1 MNYIF
6 FLYLIINEYYLYSIS
21 MLESL
26 ITSKTRIK
34 LLLKFF
40 LNINNQGYLRSL
52 EAEFNESTNG
62 IRQELNRFEQA
73 GLLLAESEGNKKL
86 YRANTLHPLFK
97 DLNSI
102 ILKFVGVEQLIEQVI
117 DRLGNVQQVYLEG
130 RIAQGLDSDIID
142 LLIVG
147 NDIDR
152 NYLSSLVEK
161 AEPFLNRK
169 IRYLVFEEQDAKVY
183 VERHYKELVLIF
195 DLPE

>member
-1 MNYIF
+1 
-6 FLYLIINEYYLYSIS
+6 

-52 EAEFNESTNG
+52 ETEFNESTNG

-73 GLLLAESEGNKKL
+73 GLLLTESDGNKKL

-97 DLNSI
+97 DINSI
-102 ILKFVGVEQLIEQVI
+102 IRKFIGVEEVIEKVI
-117 DRLGNVQQVYLEG
+117 DRLGNVQRVYLEG
-130 RIAQGLDSDIID
+130 MIARGLDSDIID
-142 LLIVG
+142 LMIIG
-147 NDIDR
+147 DNIDR

-161 AEPFLNRK
+161 TEPLIGRK
-169 IRYLVFEEQDAKVY
+169 IRYLVFEKEDAEVY
-183 VERHYKELVLIF
+183 IEKHHKEMVLIF
-195 DLPE
+195 DPSA

>member
-1 MNYIF
+1 
-6 FLYLIINEYYLYSIS
+6 

-73 GLLLAESEGNKKL
+73 GLLLAESDGNKKL

-102 ILKFVGVEQLIEQVI
+102 IRKFIGVEEVIERVI
-117 DRLGNVQQVYLEG
+117 DRLGNVQRVYLEG
-130 RIAQGLDSDIID
+130 MIARGLDSDIID
-142 LLIVG
+142 LMIIGDNV
-147 NDIDR
+147 DR

-161 AEPFLNRK
+161 AEPLIGRK
-169 IRYLVFEEQDAKVY
+169 IRYLVFEEADAEIY
-183 VERHYKELVLIF
+183 VLKHKKELVLIF
-195 DLPE
+195 EHTI

>member
-1 MNYIF
+1 
-6 FLYLIINEYYLYSIS
+6 

-52 EAEFNESTNG
+52 EQEFNESTNG

-73 GLLLAESEGNKKL
+73 GLLLAEADGNKKL

-102 ILKFVGVEQLIEQVI
+102 IRKFVGVEALLEKVV
-117 DRLGNVQQVYLEG
+117 DRLGNVQKVYLEG

-142 LLIVG
+142 LMIIG

-161 AEPFLNRK
+161 AEPLIGKK
-169 IRYLVFEEQDAKVY
+169 IRYLVFEEIDAEVY
-183 VERHYKELVLIF
+183 VIKHSKDLVLIF
-195 DLPE
+195 DHTA

>member
-1 MNYIF
+1 
-6 FLYLIINEYYLYSIS
+6 

-52 EAEFNESTNG
+52 EHEFNESTNG
-62 IRQELNRFEQA
+62 IRQELNRFEHA

-86 YRANTLHPLFK
+86 YRANTGHPLFK

-102 ILKFVGVEQLIEQVI
+102 ILKFVGVEELIERVI

-130 RIAQGLDSDIID
+130 RIAQGLESDIID

-147 NDIDR
+147 DDIDR
-152 NYLSSLVEK
+152 NYLSSLIEK
-161 AEPFLNRK
+161 TEPLLKRK
-169 IRYLVFEEQDAKVY
+169 IRYLVFEECDAAVY
-183 VERHYKELVLIF
+183 VERHFKDLVLIF
-195 DLPE
+195 NSPE

>member
-1 MNYIF
+1 
-6 FLYLIINEYYLYSIS
+6 

-52 EAEFNESTNG
+52 ETEFNESTNG

-73 GLLLAESEGNKKL
+73 GLLLAESDGNKKL

-102 ILKFVGVEQLIEQVI
+102 IRKFIGVEEVIEKVI
-117 DRLGNVQQVYLEG
+117 DRLGNVLRVYLEG
-130 RIAQGLDSDIID
+130 RLAQGLDSDIID
-142 LLIVG
+142 LMIIG
-147 NDIDR
+147 NNIDR
-152 NYLSSLVEK
+152 NYLSNLVEK
-161 AEPFLNRK
+161 AEPLIGRK
-169 IRYLVFEEQDAKVY
+169 IRYLVFEEEDAEVY
-183 VERHYKELVLIF
+183 ELKHKKELVLIF
-195 DLPE
+195 EHKI

>member
-1 MNYIF
+1 M
-6 FLYLIINEYYLYSIS
+6 
-21 MLESL
+21 
-26 ITSKTRIK
+26 
-34 LLLKFF
+34 LKFF

-52 EAEFNESTNG
+52 EQEFNESTNG

-73 GLLLAESEGNKKL
+73 GLLLAEADGNKKL

-102 ILKFVGVEQLIEQVI
+102 IRKFVGVEELLEKVV
-117 DRLGNVQQVYLEG
+117 DRLGNVRKVYLEG

-142 LLIVG
+142 LMIIG

-161 AEPFLNRK
+161 AEPLIGKR
-169 IRYLVFEEQDAKVY
+169 IRYLVFEEIDAELY
-183 VERHYKELVLIF
+183 VAKHSKELVLIF
-195 DLPE
+195 DYSV

>member
-1 MNYIF
+1 
-6 FLYLIINEYYLYSIS
+6 

-62 IRQELNRFEQA
+62 IRQELNRFEHA
-73 GLLLAESEGNKKL
+73 GLLLTESEGNKKL
-86 YRANTLHPLFK
+86 YRANTGHPLFK

-102 ILKFVGVEQLIEQVI
+102 ILKFVGVEELIERVI

-130 RIAQGLDSDIID
+130 RIAQGLESDIID

-147 NDIDR
+147 DDIDR
-152 NYLSSLVEK
+152 NYLSALVEK
-161 AEPFLNRK
+161 TEPLLRRK
-169 IRYLVFEEQDAKVY
+169 IRYLVFNESDAEVY
-183 VERHYKELVLIF
+183 VERHFKDLVLIF
-195 DLPE
+195 NSPE

>member
-1 MNYIF
+1 
-6 FLYLIINEYYLYSIS
+6 

-52 EAEFNESTNG
+52 EHEFNESTNG
-62 IRQELNRFEQA
+62 IRQELNRFEHA
-73 GLLLAESEGNKKL
+73 GLLLTESEGNKKL
-86 YRANTLHPLFK
+86 YRANTGHPLFK

-102 ILKFVGVEQLIEQVI
+102 ILKFVGVEELIERVI

-130 RIAQGLDSDIID
+130 RIAQGLESDIID

-147 NDIDR
+147 DDIDR
-152 NYLSSLVEK
+152 NYLSALVEK
-161 AEPFLNRK
+161 TEPLLRRK
-169 IRYLVFEEQDAKVY
+169 IRYLVFNESDAEVY
-183 VERHYKELVLIF
+183 VERHFKDLVLIF
-195 DLPE
+195 NSPE

>member
-1 MNYIF
+1 
-6 FLYLIINEYYLYSIS
+6 

-52 EAEFNESTNG
+52 ETEFNESTNG

-73 GLLLAESEGNKKL
+73 GLLLAESDGNKKL

-102 ILKFVGVEQLIEQVI
+102 IRKFVGVEELLERII
-117 DRLGNVQQVYLEG
+117 DRLGNVQMVYLEG
-130 RIAQGLDSDIID
+130 RLAQGLDSDIID
-142 LLIVG
+142 LMIIG
-147 NDIDR
+147 NHIDR
-152 NYLSSLVEK
+152 NYLSNLVEK
-161 AEPFLNRK
+161 AEPLIGRK
-169 IRYLVFEEQDAKVY
+169 IRYLVFEEEDAAVY
-183 VERHYKELVLIF
+183 VEKHNKEMVLIF
-195 DLPE
+195 DHLA

>member
-1 MNYIF
+1 
-6 FLYLIINEYYLYSIS
+6 

-52 EAEFNESTNG
+52 EQEFNESTNG
-62 IRQELNRFEQA
+62 IRQELNRFESA
-73 GLLLAESEGNKKL
+73 GLLLAESDGNKKL
-86 YRANTLHPLFK
+86 YRANILHPLFK

-102 ILKFVGVEQLIEQVI
+102 IRKFVGVEELLERVV
-117 DRLGNVQQVYLEG
+117 DRLGNVQEVYLEG

-147 NDIDR
+147 NEIDR

-161 AEPFLNRK
+161 AEPIVKRK
-169 IRYLVFEEQDAKVY
+169 IRYLVFEEEDAKVY
-183 VERHYKELVLIF
+183 VEKHNKALVLIF
-195 DLPE
+195 DRSA

>member
-1 MNYIF
+1 
-6 FLYLIINEYYLYSIS
+6 

-52 EAEFNESTNG
+52 EQEFNESTNG

-73 GLLLAESEGNKKL
+73 GLLLAEADGNKKL

-102 ILKFVGVEQLIEQVI
+102 IRKFVGVEELLEKVV
-117 DRLGNVQQVYLEG
+117 DRLGNVRKVYLEG

-142 LLIVG
+142 LMIIG

-161 AEPFLNRK
+161 AEPLIGKK
-169 IRYLVFEEQDAKVY
+169 IRYLVFEEIDAEVY
-183 VERHYKELVLIF
+183 VIKHSKDLVLIF
-195 DLPE
+195 DHTA

>member
-1 MNYIF
+1 
-6 FLYLIINEYYLYSIS
+6 

-52 EAEFNESTNG
+52 GHEFNESTNG
-62 IRQELNRFEQA
+62 IRQELNRFEHA

-86 YRANTLHPLFK
+86 YRANISHPLFK

-102 ILKFVGVEQLIEQVI
+102 IRKFVGVEELIERII
-117 DRLGNVQQVYLEG
+117 DRTGNVQQVYLEG
-130 RIAQGLDSDIID
+130 QLAKGLESDILD
-142 LLIVG
+142 LLIIG

-161 AEPFLNRK
+161 TEPIIGRK
-169 IRYLVFEEQDAKVY
+169 IRYLIFEEMDSKIY

-195 DLPE
+195 DHTA

>member
-1 MNYIF
+1 
-6 FLYLIINEYYLYSIS
+6 

-40 LNINNQGYLRSL
+40 LNIHNQGYLRSL
-52 EAEFNESTNG
+52 EQEFNESSNG

-73 GLLLAESEGNKKL
+73 GLLLAETDGNKKL

-102 ILKFVGVEQLIEQVI
+102 IRKFVGIEELLEKVV
-117 DRLGNVQQVYLEG
+117 DRLGNVQKVYLEG

-142 LLIVG
+142 LILIG

-152 NYLSSLVEK
+152 NFLSALVEK
-161 AEPFLNRK
+161 AEPVIGRK
-169 IRYLVFEEQDAKVY
+169 IRYLVFEEIDAVVY
-183 VERHYKELVLIF
+183 VGKHTKELVLIF
-195 DLPE
+195 DCSA

>member
-1 MNYIF
+1 
-6 FLYLIINEYYLYSIS
+6 

-40 LNINNQGYLRSL
+40 LNIHNQGYLRSL
-52 EAEFNESTNG
+52 EQEFNESTNG
-62 IRQELNRFEQA
+62 IRQELNRFEHA

-97 DLNSI
+97 DINSI
-102 ILKFVGVEQLIEQVI
+102 IRKFVGVEELLERVI

-152 NYLSSLVEK
+152 NYLSTLVEK
-161 AEPFLNRK
+161 AEPILKRR
-169 IRYLVFEEQDAKVY
+169 IRYLVFGEAEAKIY
-183 VERHYKELVLIF
+183 VERHNKELVLIF
-195 DLPE
+195 DHKE

>member
-1 MNYIF
+1 M
-6 FLYLIINEYYLYSIS
+6 
-21 MLESL
+21 
-26 ITSKTRIK
+26 
-34 LLLKFF
+34 LKFF

-52 EAEFNESTNG
+52 EQEFNESTNG

-73 GLLLAESEGNKKL
+73 GLLLAEADGNKKL

-102 ILKFVGVEQLIEQVI
+102 IRKFVGVEALLEKVV
-117 DRLGNVQQVYLEG
+117 DRLGNVQKVYLEG

-142 LLIVG
+142 LIIIG

-161 AEPFLNRK
+161 AEPLIGKK
-169 IRYLVFEEQDAKVY
+169 IRYLVFEEIDAVVY
-183 VERHYKELVLIF
+183 VAKHSKELVLIF
-195 DLPE
+195 DHTA

>member
-1 MNYIF
+1 
-6 FLYLIINEYYLYSIS
+6 

-52 EAEFNESTNG
+52 EQEFNESTNG

-73 GLLLAESEGNKKL
+73 GLLLTESEGNKKL

-102 ILKFVGVEQLIEQVI
+102 IRKFIGVEELLERVV
-117 DRLGNVQQVYLEG
+117 DRLGNVRQVYLEG
-130 RIAQGLDSDIID
+130 KIARGLESDIVD

-152 NYLSSLVEK
+152 NYLSTLVEK
-161 AEPFLNRK
+161 AEPMIKRK
-169 IRYLVFEEQDAKVY
+169 IRYLVFDEADAKVY
-183 VERHYKELVLIF
+183 VERHSKELVLIF
-195 DLPE
+195 DHSA

>member
-1 MNYIF
+1 
-6 FLYLIINEYYLYSIS
+6 

-52 EAEFNESTNG
+52 EHEFNESTNG

-73 GLLLAESEGNKKL
+73 GLLLTENEGNKKL

-97 DLNSI
+97 DINSI
-102 ILKFVGVEQLIEQVI
+102 IRKFVGVEELIEKVI

-130 RIAQGLDSDIID
+130 RIAQGLDSDVID
-142 LLIVG
+142 LIIVG
-147 NDIDR
+147 NQIDR
-152 NYLSSLVEK
+152 NYLSTLVEK
-161 AEPFLNRK
+161 AEPLLGKR
-169 IRYLVFEEQDAKVY
+169 IRYLVFKEEDAKVY
-183 VERHYKELVLIF
+183 VDKHNKGLVLIF
-195 DLPE
+195 DPLS

>member
-1 MNYIF
+1 
-6 FLYLIINEYYLYSIS
+6 

-52 EAEFNESTNG
+52 EQEFNESTNG

-73 GLLLAESEGNKKL
+73 GLLLAEADGNKKL

-102 ILKFVGVEQLIEQVI
+102 IRKFVGVEALLEKVV
-117 DRLGNVQQVYLEG
+117 DRLGNVRKVYLEG

-142 LLIVG
+142 LMIIG

-161 AEPFLNRK
+161 AEPLLGKK
-169 IRYLVFEEQDAKVY
+169 IRYLVFDEIDAEVY
-183 VERHYKELVLIF
+183 VIKHSKDLVLIF
-195 DLPE
+195 DHTA

>member
-1 MNYIF
+1 
-6 FLYLIINEYYLYSIS
+6 

-52 EAEFNESTNG
+52 ETEFNESTNG

-73 GLLLAESEGNKKL
+73 GLLLAESDGNKKL

-102 ILKFVGVEQLIEQVI
+102 IRKFVGVEELLEKVI
-117 DRLGNVQQVYLEG
+117 DRLGNVQRVYLEG
-130 RIAQGLDSDIID
+130 RLAQGLDSDIID
-142 LLIVG
+142 LMIIG
-147 NDIDR
+147 NNIDR
-152 NYLSSLVEK
+152 NYLSNLVEK
-161 AEPFLNRK
+161 AEPIIGRK
-169 IRYLVFEEQDAKVY
+169 VRYLVFEEEEAEIY
-183 VERHYKELVLIF
+183 VLKHKKELVLIF
-195 DLPE
+195 DPKL

>member
-1 MNYIF
+1 
-6 FLYLIINEYYLYSIS
+6 

-52 EAEFNESTNG
+52 EHEFNESTNG
-62 IRQELNRFEQA
+62 IRQELNRFENA
-73 GLLLAESEGNKKL
+73 GLLVTETEGNKKL
-86 YRANTLHPLFK
+86 YRANTGHPLFK

-102 ILKFVGVEQLIEQVI
+102 ILKFVGVEELIERVI

-130 RIAQGLDSDIID
+130 RIAQGLESDIID

-147 NDIDR
+147 DDIDR
-152 NYLSSLVEK
+152 NYLSALVEK
-161 AEPFLNRK
+161 TEPLLKRK
-169 IRYLVFEEQDAKVY
+169 IRYLVFNESDAEVY
-183 VERHYKELVLIF
+183 VERHHKELVLIF
-195 DLPE
+195 NNPE